1 MKNII
6 KNVVRKISNN
16 TQFSKSFD
24 GNIYPKI
31 DQIITSK
38 LQGKKVTI
46 ETNNID
52 LAVHTYQIQEVDI
65 AGSVEVRVE
74 DPWNTYISSDNNS
87 LIEKITELVE

>member
-52 LAVHTYQIQEVDI
+52 LAVHTYQIQEGI
-65 AGSVEVRVE
+65 KTANHCYTTTSETWHRKQS
-74 DPWNTYISSDNNS
+74 I
-87 LIEKITELVE
+87 